1 MTYQL
6 FSGTGTTGTAA
17 KPTRLIELTS
27 GINRS
32 VSTGSAL
39 ILATIRATSAGHGVT
54 VNSTTGEITLPG
66 GFDYYVQASIEI
78 DRNANTESFR
88 IAFTD
93 SGGTEITAADGG
105 FDCVYEW
112 HSSST
117 TTNVPNFTLSA
128 VYASASPLSSIF
140 LKCMSMTA
148 GSVMTTNTSIII
160 VQVAKS

>member
-17 KPTRLIELTS
+17 KPTNLIELTR
-27 GINRS
+27 GINQA
-32 VSTGSAL
+32 VTTGTAL
-39 ILATIRATSAGHGVT
+39 ILPTIRATSSGHGVI
-54 VNSTTGEITLPG
+54 VSNTTGEITLPG
-66 GFDYYVQASIEI
+66 GYDYYVQASIEI

-93 SGGTEITAADGG
+93 SGGTEVTAADGG